1 MIFLLVFI
9 GYNIQNFKQK
19 IWIALGKDNALV
31 SVLILSRRLINIP
44 SNITVRE
51 ISKKS
56 LTA

>member
-9 GYNIQNFKQK
+9 GYNIQNFKPK
-19 IWIALGKDNALV
+19 IPIALGKDNALV

-51 ISKKS
+51 ISKTS